1 MQLTKYTDLSLRVLM
16 HLALQRDAIS
26 RIKDIAESYNVSR
39 NHLVKVVH
47 NLSTLGYIHSTQGR
61 NGGIRLAVSPDDIVV
76 GDIVRAVEPSLC
88 LIDCESQQCPISSA
102 CLLKEALDEAMST
115 FLKTLD
121 GYTVSDLVRNKPQLL
136 KLIRIA

>member
-1 MQLTKYTDLSLRVLM
+1 M